1 MQHFYEKEKKSTMLP
16 QAVCVSSGETPGL
29 INHRVSRV
37 NYTTYAVTDPAE
49 HFVSGRAKE
58 TRSFAQKNSL
68 SEFFCAKDKK
78 STMLPQAILPFTG

>member
-1 MQHFYEKEKKSTMLP
+1 MN
-16 QAVCVSSGETPGL
+16 A
-29 INHRVSRV
+29 HRVTPV
-37 NYTTYAVTDPAE
+37 NNTTYAVTDPAE

-78 STMLPQAILPFTG
+78 RTMLPQAILPFSG